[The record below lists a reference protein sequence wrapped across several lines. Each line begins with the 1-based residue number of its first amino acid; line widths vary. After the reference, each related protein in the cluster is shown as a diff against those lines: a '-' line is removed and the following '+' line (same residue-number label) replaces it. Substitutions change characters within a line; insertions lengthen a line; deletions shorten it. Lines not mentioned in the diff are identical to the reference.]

1 MESATNLT
9 LPSTSFQERYSA
21 FRLNPICTKD
31 QSMKNIN
38 TLSMHGEK
46 FYQLHTDTTIAV
58 ATSKYSGKTDP
69 SEIER
74 TNTIR
79 KQQAYFY

>member
-1 MESATNLT
+1 
-9 LPSTSFQERYSA
+9 
-21 FRLNPICTKD
+21 
-31 QSMKNIN
+31 MKNIN

-58 ATSKYSGKTDP
+58 ATSKYSGKTDH

-74 TNTIR
+74 TKTIR
-79 KQQAYFY
+79 KQQAYFLLSLFMRTKVQQFSHPLAPA